1 MTIVVWYILFSGY
14 GLSIVETIYSV
25 AVTISSVAAVVIS
38 SVHGVDNT
46 ISSVAVKAGGM

>member
-38 SVHGVDNT
+38 SVDNT